1 MYMNLST
8 INIPLDLQTIRQ
20 GKIPAALFTGEQLRG
35 WMYVRMTSYLPY
47 PLWVKKV
54 KKRLHLHALTEMG
67 GAFFIWQ
74 LHASYHPFITLI
86 TLLHARGCEHVF

>member
-35 WMYVRMTSYLPY
+35 
-47 PLWVKKV
+47 
-54 KKRLHLHALTEMG
+54 
-67 GAFFIWQ
+67 
-74 LHASYHPFITLI
+74 
-86 TLLHARGCEHVF
+86 